1 MLPGGG
7 VFRTVNRTPA
17 AIMKTL
23 EQIRDRRLTVPM
35 TVSWY
40 LSDIGHAQG
49 LQELF
54 TRQSPQRL
62 KVLREHAIAQ
72 SAVSSNRIEGVE
84 IDQTRIGTVVFG
96 HPALKDR
103 DEEEVAGYR
112 DALNLI
118 HKHGAKLP
126 VSEETILT
134 LHKLSR
140 GEIWDAGQ
148 YKDKPVDIIE
158 RLPNGDQRVRFR
170 SVSPSDTPVFTRN
183 LVELWTDQIR
193 ERNISPLVLL
203 AAFNLDFLC
212 IHPFRDGNG
221 RASRLLLLLTC
232 YHAGI
237 DVGHY
242 VSLERLIEEN
252 KERYYETLQLSSKG
266 WHEGKHDP
274 WPYIGYLLFIIK
286 KAYDEFE
293 ERAGSVAAPRGE
305 KTALIEAAILQL
317 SGEFGVSDL
326 QDACPGV
333 GVDLIRKV
341 LKRIKGSSVE
351 CLGRGQSARWRKL
364 N

>member
-1 MLPGGG
+1 
-7 VFRTVNRTPA
+7 
-17 AIMKTL
+17 MKTL
-23 EQIRDRRLTVPM
+23 ELIRDRKLHIPM
-35 TVSWY
+35 TTSWY
-40 LSDIGHAQG
+40 LTDIGRAQG
-49 LQELF
+49 LQDLF

-62 KVLREHAIAQ
+62 KVLKEHAIAQ

-84 IDQTRIGTVVFG
+84 IDQARIGTVVFG

-118 HKHGAKLP
+118 HTRGAKLP
-126 VSEETILT
+126 LSEETLLT
-134 LHKLSR
+134 LYKFCR
-140 GEIWDAGQ
+140 GQIWDAGQ

-170 SVSPSDTPVFTRN
+170 SVSPSETPAFICQTM
-183 LVELWTDQIR
+183 ELWNDQIR
-193 ERNISPLVLL
+193 ERNISPLILL

-221 RASRLLLLLTC
+221 RVSRLLLLQTC
-232 YHAGI
+232 YLAGI
-237 DVGHY
+237 DVGRY

-293 ERAGSVAAPRGE
+293 EHAGSIAAPRGE
-305 KTALIEAAILQL
+305 KTALVEAAIRQR
-317 SGEFGVSDL
+317 SAEFGVSDI

-341 LKRIKGSSVE
+341 LKRLKGTEIE

>member
-1 MLPGGG
+1 
-7 VFRTVNRTPA
+7 
-17 AIMKTL
+17 MKTL
-23 EQIRDRRLTVPM
+23 QRIQDHSLQIPM
-35 TVSWY
+35 TASWY
-40 LSDIGHAQG
+40 LSDIGRAQG
-49 LQELF
+49 LQDLF
-54 TRQSPQRL
+54 TRQAPQRL
-62 KVLREHAIAQ
+62 KVLREYAIAQ
-72 SAVSSNRIEGVE
+72 SVVSSNRIEGVE

-118 HKHGAKLP
+118 HKRGTTLP
-126 VSEETILT
+126 VSEETILM

-140 GEIWDAGQ
+140 GDIWDAGQ

-158 RLPNGDQRVRFR
+158 RLPNGEQRVRFR
-170 SVSPSDTPVFTRN
+170 SVSPSETPLFTHK
-183 LVELWTDQIR
+183 LVELWSDQIR
-193 ERNISPLVLL
+193 ERKISSLILL

-237 DVGHY
+237 EVGHY
-242 VSLERLIEEN
+242 VSLERLIEDN

-274 WPYIGYLLFIIK
+274 WPYIGFLLFIIK

-293 ERAGSVAAPRGE
+293 ERAGKIAAPRGE
-305 KTALIEAAILQL
+305 KTVLIESAIVQQTD
-317 SGEFGVSDL
+317 EFGIADL
-326 QDACPGV
+326 QKSCPGV
-333 GVDLIRKV
+333 GIDLIRKV
-341 LKRIKGSSVE
+341 LKRLKGQRVE

>member
-1 MLPGGG
+1 
-7 VFRTVNRTPA
+7 
-17 AIMKTL
+17 MKSL
-23 EQIRDRRLTVPM
+23 QLIQQKALHIPM
-35 TVSWY
+35 TASWY
-40 LSDIGHAQG
+40 LTDIGRAQG
-49 LQELF
+49 LQDLF

-84 IDQTRIGTVVFG
+84 IDKARIGTVVFG

-118 HKHGAKLP
+118 HSRGAKLP
-126 VSEETILT
+126 LSEETLCT
-134 LHKLSR
+134 LHKFCR
-140 GEIWDAGQ
+140 GQIWDAGQ

-170 SVSPSDTPVFTRN
+170 SVSPSETPAFIRQ
-183 LVELWTDQIR
+183 LMELWTDQIR
-193 ERNISPLVLL
+193 ERNISPLILL

-221 RASRLLLLLTC
+221 RVSRLLLLQTC
-232 YHAGI
+232 YLAGI
-237 DVGHY
+237 DVGRY

-274 WPYIGYLLFIIK
+274 WPYISYLLFIIK

-293 ERAGSVAAPRGE
+293 ERAGSIAAPRGE
-305 KTALIEAAILQL
+305 KTALVEAAIRQQ
-317 SGEFGVSDL
+317 SGDFGVSDL
-326 QDACPGV
+326 QNACPGV

-341 LKRIKGSSVE
+341 LKRLKGTEIE